1 MVRGGSANHII
12 VSHKTCKATFWVK
25 SGRKVSYSWEI
36 KIKERCAR
44 LEHTLNKDQRRW
56 ITGERCEVLGKLF
69 SKYLVGSGELFTFA
83 AENIL
88 SNFKTECV

>member
-1 MVRGGSANHII
+1 MAKVVGAMVPAPIAP
-12 VSHKTCKATFWVK
+12 V
-25 SGRKVSYSWEI
+25 
-36 KIKERCAR
+36 KIKGRCAR

>member
-1 MVRGGSANHII
+1 MAKVVGAMVPAPIAP
-12 VSHKTCKATFWVK
+12 V
-25 SGRKVSYSWEI
+25 
-36 KIKERCAR
+36 KIKGRCAR

-83 AENIL
+83 AENKNRWL
-88 SNFKTECV
+88 YGR